1 MIPLGAP
8 APINVGP
15 PTPEMLEKMRR
26 IRFCVIGTF
35 MAAVGRFCTGDI
47 PINEILSGI
56 VGIFL
61 LSDDPNVAPCYAC
74 LANSPL
80 GQCTVGGHGLSCVM
94 AYSFLAGLNAI
105 FLTLKLLVGGPFV
118 LVSFIC
124 QGAGAYQGLKL
135 HNLLNANMAN
145 VDGPMGPML
154 AGPMLQRGG
163 NNFPGPQAPN
173 EPQAPT
179 FQAFQGT
186 GMRLGG

>member
-1 MIPLGAP
+1 MIPLGGP
-8 APINVGP
+8 APISVGP

-35 MAAVGRFCTGDI
+35 VAAIGRFCTGDI
-47 PINEILSGI
+47 PINELLSGI

-74 LANSPL
+74 LAHSPL

-105 FLTLKLLVGGPFV
+105 FLTLKLFVGGPFV
-118 LVSFIC
+118 LVSFAC

-135 HNLLNANMAN
+135 HNQINATLA
-145 VDGPMGPML
+145 DGPMAP
-154 AGPMLQRGG
+154 LQR
-163 NNFPGPQAPN
+163 NFPGPGAPG
-173 EPQAPT
+173 ETPGPQPPS